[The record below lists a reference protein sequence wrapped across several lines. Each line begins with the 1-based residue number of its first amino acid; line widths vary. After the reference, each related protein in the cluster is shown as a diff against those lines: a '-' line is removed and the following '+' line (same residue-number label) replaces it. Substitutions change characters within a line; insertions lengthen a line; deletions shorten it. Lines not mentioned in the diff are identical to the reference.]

1 MRPKA
6 NQVPHENETNDTSQ
20 IIPTDTNLP
29 TSANLA
35 SREPPCVSNQHN
47 NRSAGQTSPIDPVP
61 LTSHN
66 QDNAMP
72 KKTEVTQ
79 HSTAKD
85 KSQIVPA
92 EGNLPGIPRLK
103 LVEGE
108 DKKILA
114 ADTTD
119 LTKWLGELANA
130 LASNNYD
137 VCMGMLRHIAI
148 ATSNSPGA
156 DAANAMLSFIAET
169 KPRDQIEARLAM
181 QMDAVHD
188 AVMKAKRRLDMAKTE
203 PELDREAN
211 RLTKFVRASCGLVL
225 TYKNYH
231 TAGPQTVTVQNVSVS
246 DGGQAIVGNVTQTP
260 RGTPPAADLPPVTIN
275 GTALP
280 LNDNE
285 EQPEDARR
293 LGKGE
298 RK

>member
-35 SREPPCVSNQHN
+35 SREPPCVSNQHEN
-47 NRSAGQTSPIDPVP
+47 QSSPIDPVP
-61 LTSHN
+61 LNSHK

-119 LTKWLGELANA
+119 LTKWFGELANA

-231 TAGPQTVTVQNVSVS
+231 TGGPQTVTVQNVSVS
-246 DGGQAIVGNVTQTP
+246 DGGQAIVGNVTGGAP
-260 RGTPPAADLPPVTIN
+260 SAADPPPVTIN

-280 LNDNE
+280 LNNNE
-285 EQPEDARR
+285 KEQPDDVRR

-298 RK
+298 GK